1 MQHVAIP
8 FAVISA
14 SGFLTGAQYAP
25 HERPAGTDG
34 QYHPTVETS
43 QTFECGTNRA
53 GLKYRQERVPEEEAS
68 RLDQGFRVTLL
79 ELSVS
84 GRSVSRVDLE
94 NGRAF
99 FRGFAWIQD
108 VSAMCYR
115 GRVTINVRGMPLR
128 PYLASLNNDRIDDTP
143 ELRTRSI
150 RLGPRGLEYISLP

>member
-1 MQHVAIP
+1 MINRSFDLVASLAFI
-8 FAVISA
+8 VGS
-14 SGFLTGAQYAP
+14 QYVP

-43 QTFECGTNRA
+43 QTFECGTIRA
-53 GLKYRQERVPEEEAS
+53 GLKYRQERVPEEEAPS
-68 RLDQGFRVTLL
+68 VDEAFRVTLL

-84 GRSVSRVDLE
+84 GRSVSLADLAG
-94 NGRAF
+94 GRAL

-108 VSAMCYR
+108 VGATCYR

-143 ELRTRSI
+143 ELRTGSI
-150 RLGPRGLEYISLP
+150 RLGLRGIEYLSLP